1 VSANHRT
8 RRDAVAPKTSDKEGA
23 ADPGP
28 KDPDCT
34 PSEHRARSPR
44 LPWGN
49 DAAFE
54 RAAGLFRAIADEA
67 RLRLLARLATGEWC
81 VTELATVSDIPMSTV
96 SQQLR
101 MLRAENLV
109 QRRRVGKHVYYRL
122 GDGHVT
128 ELIRS
133 ALEHSSEPIQSDE

>member
-1 VSANHRT
+1 MSANQRT
-8 RRDAVAPKTSDKEGA
+8 RRDAVGPKTSNKEGA
-23 ADPGP
+23 ADRGP
-28 KDPDCT
+28 KGPDCT

-54 RAAGLFRAIADEA
+54 RAAGLFPAIADEA

-81 VTELATVSDIPMSTV
+81 VTELATVSDLPMSTV

-101 MLRAENLV
+101 TLRAENLV
-109 QRRRVGKHVYYRL
+109 LRRRAGKHVYYML
-122 GDGHVT
+122 ADGHVT
-128 ELIRS
+128 ALIRA
-133 ALEHSSEPIQSDE
+133 ALEHSSEPVAAR

>member
-1 VSANHRT
+1 MAG
-8 RRDAVAPKTSDKEGA
+8 DP
-23 ADPGP
+23 ADRGP

-34 PSEHRARSPR
+34 PSEHSARSPR

-49 DAAFE
+49 DTAFE

-81 VTELATVSDIPMSTV
+81 VTELATVSDIPMSTL

-101 MLRAENLV
+101 MLRTENLV
-109 QRRRVGKHVYYRL
+109 QRRRVGKHVYYSL
-122 GDGHVT
+122 ADGHVT

-133 ALEHSSEPIQSDE
+133 ALEHSSEPLLADE